1 MTVKYANKLKQRCIH
16 AMISDW
22 VARYTQFM
30 VPTTPPPPSHKY
42 FTGFGISTRMTS
54 EVGKNPEFRKNPM
67 PVSCFKLPSNTPTT
81 SVSV

>member
-1 MTVKYANKLKQRCIH
+1 
-16 AMISDW
+16 MISDW

-30 VPTTPPPPSHKY
+30 VPTTPPPSHKY
-42 FTGFGISTRMTS
+42 FTGFGISTRMIS
-54 EVGKNPEFRKNPM
+54 EVGKNPM